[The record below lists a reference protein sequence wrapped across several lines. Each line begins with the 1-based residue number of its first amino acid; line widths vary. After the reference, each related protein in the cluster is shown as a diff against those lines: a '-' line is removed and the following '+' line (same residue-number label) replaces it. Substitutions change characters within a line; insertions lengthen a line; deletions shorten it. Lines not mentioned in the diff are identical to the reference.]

1 MIKEELK
8 KVFAL
13 AKESKLDIYVA
24 ITIPGQNDYEYIVN
38 KYNSLDNKLEYYC
51 KAYDDNCTHC
61 MNDQV
66 RIVDA
71 GVIDFYVGE

>member
-1 MIKEELK
+1 MEK
-8 KVFAL
+8 
-13 AKESKLDIYVA
+13 
-24 ITIPGQNDYEYIVN
+24 
-38 KYNSLDNKLEYYC
+38 KLEYYC

-66 RIVDA
+66 RIVNA